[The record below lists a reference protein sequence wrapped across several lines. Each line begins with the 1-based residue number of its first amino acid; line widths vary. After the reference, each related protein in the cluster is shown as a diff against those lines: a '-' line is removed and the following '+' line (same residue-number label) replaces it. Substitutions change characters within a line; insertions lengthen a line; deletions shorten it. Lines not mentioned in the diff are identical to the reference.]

1 MGRHQFRMVRIA
13 LGLFLLISICSC
25 QEGTNQPSS
34 SDPVTPMPQ
43 FVRDMLTRLAEG
55 KRDFRDEETRE
66 YQELPHTE
74 SQSGIGATVSGLL
87 QLLGYDKQQM
97 SSLGVDMVMYL
108 GELAANTILDTEDN
122 NINTEIEEYN
132 ARGDKNNVFSMIK
145 MVMDRSSTRS

>member
-1 MGRHQFRMVRIA
+1 M
-13 LGLFLLISICSC
+13 
-25 QEGTNQPSS
+25 
-34 SDPVTPMPQ
+34 
-43 FVRDMLTRLAEG
+43 
-55 KRDFRDEETRE
+55 
-66 YQELPHTE
+66 
-74 SQSGIGATVSGLL
+74 L

-145 MVMDRSSTRS
+145 VMFILYFILVSELIYFVDGDGQIEYEG